1 MPTYDVAIIGGGIV
15 GLATAYRLTE
25 QHPDT
30 SVVVL
35 EKEEQVAAHQTSHN
49 SGVIHSGVFYEPG
62 SLKAENCREGK
73 RALVE
78 FCEREG
84 IDYEMCGKVV
94 VATDESEVAGLDRI
108 EAKGHANQ
116 IDCTRIGPERLYER
130 EPHVQGVAAL
140 EVPSAGIVD
149 YEAVAEALADG
160 VTDRGHSGQTGGE
173 VRDLHVTP
181 NHVTVDTTTG
191 AVQARHAVN
200 CAGLYADR

>member
-78 FCEREG
+78 FCEREE

-108 EAKGHANQ
+108 EAKGRANQ
-116 IDCTRIGPERLYER
+116 IDCTWGSRSWSRSGPMR
-130 EPHVQGVAAL
+130 VQ
-140 EVPSAGIVD
+140 SI
-149 YEAVAEALADG
+149 
-160 VTDRGHSGQTGGE
+160 
-173 VRDLHVTP
+173 
-181 NHVTVDTTTG
+181 
-191 AVQARHAVN
+191 
-200 CAGLYADR
+200 